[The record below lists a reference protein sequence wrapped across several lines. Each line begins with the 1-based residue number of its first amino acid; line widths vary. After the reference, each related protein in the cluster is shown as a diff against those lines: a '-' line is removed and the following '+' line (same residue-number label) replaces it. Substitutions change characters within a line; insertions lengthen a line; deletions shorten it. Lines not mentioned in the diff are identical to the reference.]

1 MGEEGSS
8 NGGQRKGGLG
18 SQKCDGGRFK
28 SQIAVVWTS
37 ELIAPEEND
46 REDEAHEENETGRLR
61 LTR

>member
-28 SQIAVVWTS
+28 SQIAVVRTS

-46 REDEAHEENETGRLR
+46 REAKAHEENETGRLR

>member
-1 MGEEGSS
+1 LGEEGSS
-8 NGGQRKGGLG
+8 IGGQRKDGLG

-28 SQIAVVWTS
+28 SQIAVVRTS

-46 REDEAHEENETGRLR
+46 KEAKAHEENETGRLR